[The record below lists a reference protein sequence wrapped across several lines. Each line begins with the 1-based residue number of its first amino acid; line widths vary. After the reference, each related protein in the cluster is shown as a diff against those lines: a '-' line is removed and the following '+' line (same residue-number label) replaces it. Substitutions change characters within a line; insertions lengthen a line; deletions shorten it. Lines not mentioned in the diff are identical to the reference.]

1 MQIISC
7 FSGAVCKNTMK
18 GTIRN
23 ILIFTGIAVVAWL
36 GIHHV
41 QEFRFYNLECSDLF
55 LYDWADIAGRLKQA
69 GGLALVASS
78 FLTQFMGIPYV
89 GAAIATLIYMLSAWI
104 LCRILG
110 KSGASEALA
119 GFSFLPSAFLFL
131 CLENEYYLFNGH
143 VAFLLVLAALWGYVS
158 LPRQRWGLRLVAGVA
173 ALPLLYHAVGSAAV
187 VFAVSAF
194 VVEISSLRIRGLW
207 AVAYPALMVIAAFAY
222 VRTGLA
228 DSWEAALTPYMY
240 YNYPSTYFFPLYA
253 WAVVPLLVMA
263 AGLLPD
269 FSRKP
274 KAAVAVSAVGLVF
287 SFILAGNFY
296 TQVHS
301 RSTYRLIQEQHWAYK
316 GDWDSIIETADRRQ
330 PTYLISYLNL
340 ALAQKNQ
347 LLENFRY
354 YNPQQIGSVM
364 LPVPNIKL
372 GMSLQSC
379 VYLSWG
385 YVSAARQS
393 AFDANMVTSGMRN
406 PLQLKVLVQT
416 NMAAGDHEVA
426 QKYRN
431 ILSRTLFYR
440 EWAENV
446 PELDVKLPSEDEY
459 VRHDGMIG
467 DMEDILAANPSNR
480 IMSQFYELYKI
491 LEVKE

>member
-1 MQIISC
+1 
-7 FSGAVCKNTMK
+7 MK
-18 GTIRN
+18 DPIRN
-23 ILIFTGIAVVAWL
+23 ILIFSGIAVLAWL

-55 LYDWADIAGRLKQA
+55 LYDWADIIDRIQQT
-69 GGLALVASS
+69 GGLALVLSS
-78 FLTQFMGIPYV
+78 FMTQFMGIPYV
-89 GAAIATLIYMLSAWI
+89 GAGIATVIYVLSAWI
-104 LCRILG
+104 LWKVLRNA
-110 KSGASEALA
+110 GASSAMA

-131 CLENEYYLFNGH
+131 CLENDYYLFNGH
-143 VAFLLVLAALWGYVS
+143 VAFLLVLFALWGYS
-158 LPRQRWGLRLVAGVA
+158 ALLNQRWMARLMAGII
-173 ALPLLYHAVGSAAV
+173 ALSLLYHAVGSAAI
-187 VFAVSAF
+187 VFVVSAF
-194 VVEISSLRIRGLW
+194 ILEVSTLKVKGLW
-207 AVAYPALMVIAAFAY
+207 AAAYPAVLAAIAFVY
-222 VRTGLA
+222 VRTGFA
-228 DSWEAALTPYMY
+228 DSWEAALTPSMY

-253 WAVVPLLVMA
+253 WVTVALLLAVT
-263 AGLLPD
+263 GILPD

-274 KAAVAVSAVGLVF
+274 KLALGISVLGLVF

-301 RSTYRLIQEQHWAYK
+301 KSTYRLIQEQHWADK
-316 GDWDSIIETADRRQ
+316 EDWDSIIKTADRRQ
-330 PTYLISYLNL
+330 PTYLVSYLNL
-340 ALAQKNQ
+340 ALAQKNL

-354 YNPQQIGSVM
+354 YNPQQIGSIM

-385 YVSAARQS
+385 YVSAARQA
-393 AFDANMVTSGMRN
+393 AFDANMVTAGMRN
-406 PLQLKVLVQT
+406 PRQLKVLVQT
-416 NMAAGDHEVA
+416 NMTSGDHEVA

-431 ILSRTLFYR
+431 ILSKTLFYKD
-440 EWAENV
+440 WAANV

-467 DMEDILAANPSNR
+467 DMEDILSANPTHR